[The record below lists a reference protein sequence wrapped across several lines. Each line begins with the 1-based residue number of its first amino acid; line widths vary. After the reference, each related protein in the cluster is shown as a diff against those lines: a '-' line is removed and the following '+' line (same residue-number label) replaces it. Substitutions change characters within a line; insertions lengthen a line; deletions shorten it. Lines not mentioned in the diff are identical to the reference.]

1 MIAIERVRSWRANR
15 EFIEF
20 PYRHYR
26 GDPCW
31 VAPLRLEQRALF
43 DVRRHPFYRQA
54 EMERFIAVSGG
65 RTVGRIAA
73 ILDHRYI
80 RHQGETAGWF
90 GFFEAEQDPEIV
102 AALTGA
108 ASEWLVRRG
117 IPVMR
122 GPANPSAN
130 YECGLLVEGFDSPPC
145 VMMPYNPPYYGP
157 LLERAGLRKARDLY
171 AYHTTASE
179 IEMKRAEY
187 LAERAA
193 REHGVSVR
201 PVRLKDFQAELERFF
216 QIYNAAWSRNWGFAP
231 MSREEMEYLGRRM
244 RPVLDPNLALLAE
257 IEGRP
262 AGCALALPDIN
273 QALRHA
279 RGRLLPLGVF
289 KMLYHMRAIR
299 RMRVLILGV
308 LEEYRTTG
316 AAAALYAALFRNGRR
331 AGYEEGEFSWVLEDN
346 VMMNRSLEALGARRY
361 KTYRIYEWKG

>member
-1 MIAIERVRSWRANR
+1 MIAIERVEGWRSRR
-15 EFIEF
+15 EFLEF

-26 GDPCW
+26 GDSLW
-31 VAPLRLEQRALF
+31 VPPLRVEQRALF
-43 DVRRHPFYRQA
+43 DVRRHPFYREA
-54 EMERFIAVSGG
+54 EMERFLAVSGG

-80 RHQGETAGWF
+80 RHHGENAGWF
-90 GFFEAEQDPEIV
+90 GFFESEEDPEIV
-102 AALTGA
+102 AALVGA
-108 ASEWLVRRG
+108 AAEWLARRG
-117 IPVMR
+117 IRIMR
-122 GPANPSAN
+122 GPMNPSAN

-145 VMMPYNPPYYGP
+145 IMMPYNPPYYDR
-157 LLERAGLRKARDLY
+157 LLQQVGLRKARDLY
-171 AYHTTASE
+171 AWHTTATE
-179 IEMKRAEY
+179 IQVQRAEHV
-187 LAERAA
+187 AQRAA
-193 REHGVSVR
+193 REHGVRVR

-231 MSREEMEYLGRRM
+231 MSREEMEYLGRQM
-244 RPVLDPNLALLAE
+244 RPIVDPNLALLAE
-257 IEGRP
+257 IRDKP
-262 AGCALALPDIN
+262 VGCALALPDIN

-279 RGRLLPLGVF
+279 RGRLFPLGLF
-289 KMLYHMRAIR
+289 KILYHKRSIR

-346 VMMNRSLEALGARRY
+346 VLMNRSLEALGARRY